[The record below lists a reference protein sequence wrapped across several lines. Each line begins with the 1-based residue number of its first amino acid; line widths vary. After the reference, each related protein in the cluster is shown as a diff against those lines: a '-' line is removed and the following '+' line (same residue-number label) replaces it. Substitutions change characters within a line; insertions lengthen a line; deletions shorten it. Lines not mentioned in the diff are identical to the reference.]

1 MPSKIALSAFIL
13 SENRWHLASLVFLLA
28 LAVFGS
34 FKAPLGDFGNYYF
47 GSKLLYH
54 GLFDACIYEPYCFNS
69 LVQNFIGRPVFL
81 NYTPVP
87 PITALFYVPFT
98 FLPIGLAKLVF
109 NLFGVAGLWLA
120 SFRVSK
126 RLDVASFH
134 VFIGLV
140 LMLFPLKSNFDQG
153 QTYAL
158 VISAL
163 MFGFLFLE
171 KHKNI
176 TALLWSSAALFKIFP
191 AVAFVYLLFKR
202 DYKTLFWAVAL
213 SAVLVSA
220 SFAFIDPQI
229 WKTYLLEILPRLFK
243 GEINNPFSSSYQ
255 STTVFLKQL
264 LVEDALLNPNP
275 LIHAPRLFMLLDG
288 LIKLLMVYVFANW
301 VLAEQKALGQF
312 AIILFAGLLLTG
324 YGSTYGLLLAF
335 PLVLFSLSKS
345 HSTSVLMLVLLGLSF
360 SSQVFEKIPFLQDF
374 PFYRLLGFILV
385 LMLVVKSTSFTIH
398 FKWLLIPVSLFAVW
412 TLVMPIEQGSG
423 ALLVTDQPQLLNE
436 RFEVNDREISMV
448 SFDGKYSEKKLVS
461 LHPASFGQLYFETI
475 DHQIYW
481 KGTEI
486 TPARFWATSPVLLD
500 DSMLLFLSDEQRG
513 VGFYAPRI
521 MSLKKHQKSKE

>member
-1 MPSKIALSAFIL
+1 MTELTYLQKAISKSNLWWFTSCCLLVGLAF
-13 SENRWHLASLVFLLA
+13 
-28 LAVFGS
+28 FGV

-54 GLFDACIYEPYCFNS
+54 GLFDACIYEPACFNS

-87 PITALFYVPFT
+87 PITALFYIPFT
-98 FLPIGLAKLVF
+98 FLPPVLAKMVF
-109 NLFGVAGLWLA
+109 NLVGAAALWAA
-120 SFRVSK
+120 SYRISK
-126 RLDVASFH
+126 RLEIASFY

-163 MFGFLFLE
+163 MFGFLLLE

-176 TALLWSSAALFKIFP
+176 TALLWSSAALLKIFP

-202 DYKTLFWAVAL
+202 DYKALFWAVAL

-220 SFAFIDPQI
+220 SVALIDSQI

-264 LVEDALLNPNP
+264 FVEDALLNPNP
-275 LIHAPRLFMLLDG
+275 LIHAPRLFVLLDG
-288 LIKLLMVYVFANW
+288 LVKLLMVYVFANW
-301 VLAEQKALGQF
+301 VLAEQKAFGQF

-335 PLVLFSLSKS
+335 PLVLFFISKR

-360 SSQVFEKIPFLQDF
+360 SSQVFEKIPFLQNF
-374 PFYRLLGFILV
+374 PFFRLLGFILV
-385 LMLVVKSTSFTIH
+385 LLLVLKPTSYSIH
-398 FKWLLIPVSLFAVW
+398 LKWLLIPVSLFAIW
-412 TLVMPIEQGSG
+412 ALIMPIEQAVGT
-423 ALLVTDQPQLLNE
+423 LLVTNQPKLLNE

-448 SFDGKYSEKKLVS
+448 SFNGKYSEKKLVL
-461 LHPASFGQLYFETI
+461 LHPASFGQLDFETI
-475 DHQIYW
+475 DHQIFW
-481 KGTEI
+481 KGIQI
-486 TPARFWATSPVLLD
+486 TPARFWATSPVLLE
-500 DSMLLFLSDEQRG
+500 DSLILFLSDEQRG